1 VIVALTLSLLITI
14 LLTIVHELVIAIVF
28 SIMIILVIFLS
39 LTYVIGTF
47 LIVLTT
53 SKVLIYRLIFVS
65 LFILLLLFFR
75 HKLDGI
81 LVIVNSG
88 LMLLSIHQLLMHS
101 PIVWMVI
108 IHSSILHVLLLLIRT
123 SNFLI

>member
-1 VIVALTLSLLITI
+1 MIVALTLSLLITI

-28 SIMIILVIFLS
+28 SIKIILVIFLS

-108 IHSSILHVLLLLIRT
+108 IHSSILDVLLLLIRT

>member
-1 VIVALTLSLLITI
+1 MIVALTLSLLITI
-14 LLTIVHELVIAIVF
+14 LLAIVHELVIAIVF
-28 SIMIILVIFLS
+28 SIVIILVIFLS

-88 LMLLSIHQLLMHS
+88 LMLLSIHQLLIHS
-101 PIVWMVI
+101 PIVRMVI
-108 IHSSILHVLLLLIRT
+108 IHSSILHVLLLLIWT

>member
-14 LLTIVHELVIAIVF
+14 LLAIVHELVIAIVF
-28 SIMIILVIFLS
+28 SIVIILVIFLS

-75 HKLDGI
+75 HKPVGI

-88 LMLLSIHQLLMHS
+88 LMLLSIHQLLIHS
-101 PIVWMVI
+101 PIVRMVI
-108 IHSSILHVLLLLIRT
+108 IHSSTLHVLLLLIWT